1 VRDPGRNGCGF
12 FLGGDLGEIILDDVR
27 NLARTDTN
35 DAGCD
40 KALRSRAYAV
50 TSAFYVFSTALR
62 STFLAVSELRA
73 MQFERQQTVGRSRS
87 IPRLFEFAFDRQLCQ
102 YPLSF
107 LQRRLMRAYVLKH
120 YGGPEG
126 SLLMDVPAPTPGPG
140 DILVDVRA
148 AGLNPVDFKFR
159 QGKLR
164 AIQRPKLPFVLG
176 NELAGVVIAVGSE
189 VKRFRV
195 GDHVWARVAK
205 ERGGAFAERAC
216 VDENYAALIP
226 RNLDFAAA
234 AAVPL
239 AALTALQAL
248 RDELGVKS
256 GQRVFI
262 SGGAGGVGTFAIQ
275 IAKWL
280 GAHVTTTASK
290 RGEAL
295 VRSLGCDE
303 VIDYTARDISE
314 VEGKF
319 DAGFDLIGGKTL
331 KQMFD
336 IMKPG
341 TRIVS
346 VAGFPEP
353 QTAIKDLGGRR
364 TLSAIFWLISY
375 GIRSRARRAGISYR
389 YLFMHPS
396 GSDLAQLAELIEQER
411 LKVIVDTTYP
421 FAQIAEALA
430 YVESGHAK
438 GKVVVKM
445 S

>member
-1 VRDPGRNGCGF
+1 VNPWKP
-12 FLGGDLGEIILDDVR
+12 E
-27 NLARTDTN
+27 T
-35 DAGCD
+35 
-40 KALRSRAYAV
+40 
-50 TSAFYVFSTALR
+50 
-62 STFLAVSELRA
+62 E
-73 MQFERQQTVGRSRS
+73 
-87 IPRLFEFAFDRQLCQ
+87 
-102 YPLSF
+102 
-107 LQRRLMRAYVLKH
+107 RLMRAYILEH

-126 SLLMDVPAPTPGPG
+126 SRLVQVPAPAPRPR
-140 DILVDVRA
+140 DILVEVRA
-148 AGLNPVDFKFR
+148 AGLNPVDFKLR

-164 AIQRPKLPFVLG
+164 AILRPRLPFVMG
-176 NELAGVVIAVGSE
+176 NELAGEVVAVGSD

-195 GDHVWARVAK
+195 GDHVFARVAK
-205 ERGGAFAERAC
+205 DRAGTFAEQAC
-216 VDENYAALIP
+216 INESHAAHMP

-248 RDELGVKS
+248 RDELGVKP

-280 GAHVTTTASK
+280 GAHVTTTASQ

-303 VIDYTARDISE
+303 VIDYTAQDISKA
-314 VEGKF
+314 GGRF

-331 KQMFD
+331 EQMFE
-336 IMKPG
+336 IMKPK

-346 VAGFPEP
+346 IAALPEP
-353 QTAIKDLGGRR
+353 QTAIKDLGGSR
-364 TLSAIFWLISY
+364 TLTAMFWIISY
-375 GIRSRARRAGISYR
+375 GIRSRARRADISYR

-396 GSDLAQLAELIEQER
+396 GTDLAQLAELVEQGK
-411 LKVIVDTTYP
+411 LKVTVDKTYP
-421 FAQIAEALA
+421 FASISDALA
-430 YVESGHAK
+430 YVESGRAK
-438 GKVVVKM
+438 GKVVVTM

>member
-1 VRDPGRNGCGF
+1 
-12 FLGGDLGEIILDDVR
+12 
-27 NLARTDTN
+27 
-35 DAGCD
+35 
-40 KALRSRAYAV
+40 
-50 TSAFYVFSTALR
+50 
-62 STFLAVSELRA
+62 
-73 MQFERQQTVGRSRS
+73 
-87 IPRLFEFAFDRQLCQ
+87 
-102 YPLSF
+102 
-107 LQRRLMRAYVLKH
+107 MRAYVLKH
-120 YGGPEG
+120 YGGPDG
-126 SLLMDVPAPTPGPG
+126 SQLMDVLAPTTRPR
-140 DILVDVRA
+140 DILIAVRA

-164 AIQRPKLPFVLG
+164 AILRPRLPFVLG
-176 NELAGVVIAVGSE
+176 NELAGEVIAVGSD

-195 GDHVWARVAK
+195 GDRVFARVAK
-205 ERGGAFAERAC
+205 DRAGAFAEQAC
-216 VDENYAALIP
+216 VDEDDAALMP
-226 RNLDFAAA
+226 RDLDFTAA

-248 RDELGVKS
+248 RDELTVKP
-256 GQRVFI
+256 GQKVFI

-280 GAHVTTTASK
+280 GAHVTTTASQ

-303 VIDYTARDISE
+303 VIDYTARDISKTA
-314 VEGKF
+314 GRF

-331 KQMFD
+331 EQMFE

-346 VAGFPEP
+346 VAALPEP

-364 TLSAIFWLISY
+364 VLSAVFWMISY

-396 GSDLAQLAELIEQER
+396 GSDLAQLADLIER
-411 LKVIVDTTYP
+411 GKLKVIVDKAYP
-421 FAQIAEALA
+421 FAKISEALA
-430 YVESGHAK
+430 YVKSGRAK
-438 GKVVVKM
+438 GKVVVTM
-445 S
+445 G

>member
-1 VRDPGRNGCGF
+1 
-12 FLGGDLGEIILDDVR
+12 
-27 NLARTDTN
+27 
-35 DAGCD
+35 
-40 KALRSRAYAV
+40 
-50 TSAFYVFSTALR
+50 
-62 STFLAVSELRA
+62 
-73 MQFERQQTVGRSRS
+73 
-87 IPRLFEFAFDRQLCQ
+87 
-102 YPLSF
+102 
-107 LQRRLMRAYVLKH
+107 MRAYVLKH
-120 YGGPEG
+120 YGGAEG
-126 SLLMDVPAPTPGPG
+126 SRLMDVPAPTPGPR

-164 AIQRPKLPFVLG
+164 AILRPKLPLVLG
-176 NELAGVVIAVGSE
+176 NELAGEVIATGSD
-189 VKRFRV
+189 VRRFRA
-195 GDHVWARVAK
+195 GDRVFARVAK
-205 ERGGAFAERAC
+205 DRAGAFAERAC
-216 VDENYAALIP
+216 VDEDHAALMP
-226 RNLDFAAA
+226 RNLEFTAA

-239 AALTALQAL
+239 AGLTALQAL
-248 RDELGVKS
+248 RDELGVNP
-256 GQRVFI
+256 GQKVFI

-303 VIDYTARDISE
+303 VIDYTVQDISKARDR
-314 VEGKF
+314 F

-331 KQMFD
+331 EQMFD

-346 VAGFPEP
+346 IAALPEP
-353 QTAIKDLGGRR
+353 QTAIKDLAGSR
-364 TLSAIFWLISY
+364 TLCALFWIISY

-396 GSDLAQLAELIEQER
+396 GSDLAQLAELIEQEK
-411 LKVIVDTTYP
+411 LKVIVDKAYP
-421 FAQIAEALA
+421 FAKISDALA
-430 YVESGHAK
+430 YVESGRAK
-438 GKVVVKM
+438 GKVVVTM

>member
-1 VRDPGRNGCGF
+1 
-12 FLGGDLGEIILDDVR
+12 
-27 NLARTDTN
+27 
-35 DAGCD
+35 
-40 KALRSRAYAV
+40 
-50 TSAFYVFSTALR
+50 
-62 STFLAVSELRA
+62 
-73 MQFERQQTVGRSRS
+73 
-87 IPRLFEFAFDRQLCQ
+87 
-102 YPLSF
+102 
-107 LQRRLMRAYVLKH
+107 MRAYVLQR

-126 SLLMDVPAPTPGPG
+126 SRLMDVPAPAPGPR
-140 DILVDVRA
+140 DLLVAVRA

-164 AIQRPKLPFVLG
+164 AILRPRLPSVLG
-176 NELAGVVIAVGSE
+176 NELAGQVIAVGRD
-189 VKRFRV
+189 VKRFRA
-195 GDHVWARVAK
+195 GDRVFARVAK
-205 ERGGAFAERAC
+205 DRAGAFAEQAC
-216 VDENYAALIP
+216 VEEDHAAPMP
-226 RNLDFAAA
+226 RDLDFAAA

-248 RDELGVKS
+248 RDELGVKP

-290 RGEAL
+290 RGEEL

-303 VIDYTARDISE
+303 VIDYTSQDLSGTGAR
-314 VEGKF
+314 F

-331 KQMFD
+331 EQMFE

-346 VAGFPEP
+346 IAALPEP
-353 QTAIKDLGGRR
+353 QTAIKDLGGHRA
-364 TLSAIFWLISY
+364 LSALFWIISY

-396 GSDLAQLAELIEQER
+396 GSELAQLADLIEQGK
-411 LKVIVDTTYP
+411 LKVIVDKTYP
-421 FAQIAEALA
+421 FANISEALA
-430 YVESGHAK
+430 YVESGRAK
-438 GKVVVKM
+438 GKVVVTM